1 MNESL
6 LEVKSYDGEGY
17 QPLIH
22 TPGWRAA
29 LLNDCPE
36 KYRRQTISY
45 FERHMR
51 TDEAFV
57 LLSGGCTLLIGDGT
71 GAHPGAIAAVEMEPK
86 KIYNVRKGVWHNLL
100 ATPDMT
106 LFIVENED
114 TSRQNTEYFRDV
126 TPDMLP

>member
-29 LLNDCPE
+29 LLNDCAE
-36 KYRRQTISY
+36 KYRRQTLSY
-45 FERHMR
+45 FERHMQ

-71 GAHPGAIAAVEMEPK
+71 GSQPGTITAVEMQPK
-86 KIYNVRKGVWHNLL
+86 KIYNVRRGVWHNLL

-106 LFIVENED
+106 LFIVENEE
-114 TSRQNTEYFRDV
+114 TSKQNTE
-126 TPDMLP
+126 

>member
-36 KYRRQTISY
+36 NTAD
-45 FERHMR
+45 RH
-51 TDEAFV
+51 
-57 LLSGGCTLLIGDGT
+57 CPI
-71 GAHPGAIAAVEMEPK
+71 
-86 KIYNVRKGVWHNLL
+86 
-100 ATPDMT
+100 
-106 LFIVENED
+106 
-114 TSRQNTEYFRDV
+114 
-126 TPDMLP
+126 